1 MPHPWL
7 QALACIALTCALP
20 EKSAPDA
27 PWSCHARDRCQ
38 VLGPV
43 ETLRR
48 AIGVA
53 HDARRRGAETTTLRV
68 GEVYFV
74 RAC

>member
-7 QALACIALTCALP
+7 PALACIALASALP
-20 EKSAPDA
+20 EKSPPD
-27 PWSCHARDRCQ
+27 PLLLPARDRCQ
-38 VLGPV
+38 VIGPV

-53 HDARRRGAETTTLRV
+53 HEARRRGAETTTFRA
-68 GEVYFV
+68 GDAYFV

>member
-1 MPHPWL
+1 MAHPWL
-7 QALACIALTCALP
+7 QALACIALTCAVP

-27 PWSCHARDRCQ
+27 LTLPARDRCQ

-68 GEVYFV
+68 GEVSYV

>member
-7 QALACIALTCALP
+7 HGLACIALTCALP
-20 EKSAPDA
+20 EKAP
-27 PWSCHARDRCQ
+27 PEPLLLPARDRCQ
-38 VLGPV
+38 VIGPV

-53 HDARRRGAETTTLRV
+53 HDARRRGAETTTFRA